1 MFFFSSVNG
10 CLCYGDMYP
19 FTKRFILGEEFVRK
33 DEVFIVFREMVKVDG
48 MGMSDNVGKETQKS
62 KVEKDGG

>member
-1 MFFFSSVNG
+1 M
-10 CLCYGDMYP
+10 
-19 FTKRFILGEEFVRK
+19 GEEFVRK

-48 MGMSDNVGKETQKS
+48 MGMRDNVGKETQKS